1 MNEDTRIETALD
13 ARGVMTLTL
22 NRPAERNALD
32 GQSVSELMRNLEA
45 AGANSSV
52 KVVVLRGAG
61 PVFSD
66 GTDMRWL
73 DHMSEASYADNL
85 RDAKSLATMLDSLDG
100 FAKPVVA
107 AVHGAV
113 IGDALGLVAACD
125 VVVASADTTFQAP
138 ELSYGLVPAC
148 VAPFL
153 IAKIGGSHARN
164 ILLTGRPFDAAR
176 AKEIRLVH
184 DVVATRSQLDGAV
197 EAAVIGML
205 RGAPHAH
212 KQTKAL
218 IRRLT
223 YHGHSLLSS
232 DTLDDVATCLAKSRS
247 SEDVCEGLDAMSKGR
262 PPKWAPKPAE

>member
-1 MNEDTRIETALD
+1 
-13 ARGVMTLTL
+13 
-22 NRPAERNALD
+22 
-32 GQSVSELMRNLEA
+32 MRTLEA
-45 AGANSSV
+45 AGANPDV
-52 KVVVLRGAG
+52 RVVVLRGAG
-61 PVFSD
+61 SVFSD
-66 GTDMRWL
+66 GTDVRWL
-73 DHMSEASYADNL
+73 DHMSGASYAENL
-85 RDAKSLATMLDSLDG
+85 RDAKSLAAMLDYLDG
-100 FAKPVVA
+100 FPKPVVA
-107 AVHGAV
+107 AVHGSV
-113 IGDALGLVAACD
+113 TGDALGLVAACD

-148 VAPFL
+148 IAPFL
-153 IAKIGGSHARN
+153 IAKTGGSHARN

-176 AKEIRLVH
+176 AREIRLVH

-197 EAAVIGML
+197 ENVVAGML

-247 SEDVCEGLDAMSKGR
+247 SDEVREGLHALSKGR
-262 PPKWAPKPAE
+262 PPKWAPRQTE